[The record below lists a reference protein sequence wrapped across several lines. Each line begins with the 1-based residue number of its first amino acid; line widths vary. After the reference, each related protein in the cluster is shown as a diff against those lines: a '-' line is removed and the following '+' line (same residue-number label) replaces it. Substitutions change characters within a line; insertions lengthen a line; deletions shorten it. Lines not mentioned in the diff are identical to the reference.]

1 MTIERIYTRAQPG
14 GPTVPRL
21 RARLAKGQGIE
32 GDRYFGIVEEPSVNV
47 TLIEAEAIEALL
59 GELGLA
65 VDFSITGRNLVT
77 RGVQLNRWVGRDF
90 MAGPVRL
97 RGVELAEP
105 CLTLGS
111 AIAERLALRA
121 PCRAAR
127 PGAGRR
133 RDPGRRR
140 PAGIPVNARPAATRY
155 PFPSTGGTPS

>member
-111 AIAERLALRA
+111 AIAQRLAGAATPADIVRRFVHRAGLRA
-121 PCRAAR
+121 QVLGDGEIRVGDALLE
-127 PGAGRR
+127 
-133 RDPGRRR
+133 
-140 PAGIPVNARPAATRY
+140 
-155 PFPSTGGTPS
+155 SL